1 MRIKMMKRYIFIAVF
16 VLAAGV
22 AQAANVHGF
31 ADVRAGLRMQNDP
44 NQDDESLGELRLQLD
59 VMEYAGPL
67 TLQLRSDFLY
77 DWVLDEH
84 DIDLETGEGA
94 IDLREANV
102 SASPVSW
109 ADVKAGRQI
118 LTWGTG
124 DLLFINDMFPKD
136 WNSFFIGRDEEYLKA
151 PSDAV
156 KVSLF
161 PSWANIDLV
170 YTPRF
175 DHDRFITGDRI
186 SFWNAGL
193 GARSGQDAVADADI
207 PDEWFDDDEISIR
220 VSRNMKG
227 YELALYGYEGFW
239 KSPSG
244 SDMESGRAIFP
255 RLGVYGSSLRG
266 QLMKGIANLEAGYYD
281 SRDDRDGDDPFVHNS
296 EARLLAG
303 YQQELMRDLTLAV
316 QYYVELMMDYGE
328 YEDSLPEGMD
338 AADENRHVLTLRLT
352 QQLLSQNLML
362 SFFAYWSPSDEDGY
376 LRPSVSYKASDEWKF
391 TAGGNI
397 FMGRDDHTFF
407 GQFEDN
413 NNVYLSARYSF

>member
-1 MRIKMMKRYIFIAVF
+1 MKRSLVF
-16 VLAAGV
+16 LTVFMLAAG
-22 AQAANVHGF
+22 AARAVDLHGF
-31 ADVRAGLRMQNDP
+31 ADVRAGVRTQTDP
-44 NQDDESLGELRLQLD
+44 NQEKESLGELRLQLD
-59 VMEYAGPL
+59 VLEFAGPL

-84 DIDLETGEGA
+84 DIDLETGAGA

-109 ADVKAGRQI
+109 ADLKAGRQI

-151 PSDAV
+151 PSDAL
-156 KVSLF
+156 KLSLF
-161 PSWANIDLV
+161 PSWANIDVV

-175 DHDRFITGDRI
+175 DHDRYISGDRI

-193 GARSGQDAVADADI
+193 GARSGQDAVVEADI
-207 PDEWFDDDEISIR
+207 PDEWFEDDEISVR
-220 VSRNMKG
+220 VSRNVKG
-227 YELALYGYEGFW
+227 YELAVYGYEGFW
-239 KSPSG
+239 KSPAG
-244 SDMESGRAIFP
+244 SDMATGRAIFP
-255 RLGVYGSSLRG
+255 ELGVYGASLRG
-266 QLMKGIANLEAGYYD
+266 QFMKGIANLEAGYYD
-281 SRDDRDGDDPFVHNS
+281 SRDDCDGDDPMIRNS
-296 EARLLAG
+296 ETRLMAG
-303 YQQELMRDLTLAV
+303 YQQELMQDLTLAV
-316 QYYVELMMDYGE
+316 QYYLELMADYDA
-328 YEDSLPEGMD
+328 YEETLPVGMN
-338 AADENRHVLTLRLT
+338 AADEDRHVLTLRLT